1 MRTELGTMIDN
12 RVIIENFIRRCEL
25 CYPFNRI
32 NAALLIT
39 SLIWNFWKRFISIS
53 WWTRSMKVIKFEWYI
68 FINGNQTFDN
78 QLKFNIVKNYCLY
91 TFLTLF
97 WKWKTKEKLYLLEIN
112 FNGTTKQNIKT
123 FQVRFIHDIILLFLY

>member
-1 MRTELGTMIDN
+1 MIY
-12 RVIIENFIRRCEL
+12 F
-25 CYPFNRI
+25 Y
-32 NAALLIT
+32 
-39 SLIWNFWKRFISIS
+39 
-53 WWTRSMKVIKFEWYI
+53 
-68 FINGNQTFDN
+68 NGNQTFDN

-123 FQVRFIHDIILLFLY
+123 FQVRFIHDIILFFLY

>member
-1 MRTELGTMIDN
+1 MIY
-12 RVIIENFIRRCEL
+12 F
-25 CYPFNRI
+25 Y
-32 NAALLIT
+32 
-39 SLIWNFWKRFISIS
+39 
-53 WWTRSMKVIKFEWYI
+53 
-68 FINGNQTFDN
+68 NGNQTFDN

-112 FNGTTKQNIKT
+112 FNGTTKQNIKI